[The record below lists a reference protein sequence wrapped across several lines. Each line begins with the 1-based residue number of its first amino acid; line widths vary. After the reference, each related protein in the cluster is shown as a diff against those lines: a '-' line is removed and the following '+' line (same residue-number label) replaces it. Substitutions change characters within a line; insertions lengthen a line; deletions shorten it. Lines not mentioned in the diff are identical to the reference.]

1 MRARRSQ
8 RCPAATS
15 GSDCSSSCTRCRTS
29 RRQWRARRGEAWQS
43 TKAASSSPG
52 GQTRAEPP
60 LAARALRGAASWL
73 APVRRPEIGRVLFFS
88 YYIRR
93 IKGRTANVPRLPP
106 PPPSFPQVFWKPRI
120 SNIVHNARLR
130 SLSPS
135 GCGERFA
142 AGGAAAGAAPQ
153 ALWQQTSR
161 SERCLGGAEHASSR
175 QQGERMDTGSSLP
188 TAAAHLHGGRAHG
201 GGPIHS
207 SRRAALRLRQRHQ
220 KRAPLPPSAEPSPRL
235 CALHGGPDSAE
246 PWVDPP
252 LWKLWCTL
260 ESSDQL
266 SSTAARRP
274 AHSPPLARGDSRPG
288 RALPSPSLLPSPF
301 TLAPLIFFRSSSLPR
316 RTVRMLASTTP
327 T

>member
-1 MRARRSQ
+1 MHAVPHVSKTMESAKRRSVAVHESGKFLPGWADES
-8 RCPAATS
+8 RASASCAGTS
-15 GSDCSSSCTRCRTS
+15 GGSILAGPSPTS
-29 RRQWRARRGEAWQS
+29 RNRPRFVFF
-43 TKAASSSPG
+43 
-52 GQTRAEPP
+52 
-60 LAARALRGAASWL
+60 LLRT
-73 APVRRPEIGRVLFFS
+73 
-88 YYIRR
+88 YIRR
-93 IKGRTANVPRLPP
+93 IKGPYGERPEITPP

-220 KRAPLPPSAEPSPRL
+220 KRAPLPPSAEPSPRP

-252 LWKLWCTL
+252 LRKLWCTL